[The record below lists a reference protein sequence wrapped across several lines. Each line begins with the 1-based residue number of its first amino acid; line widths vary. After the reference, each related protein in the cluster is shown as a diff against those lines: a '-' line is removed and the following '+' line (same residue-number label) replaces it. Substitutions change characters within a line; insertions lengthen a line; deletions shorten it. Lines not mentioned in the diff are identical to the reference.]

1 MIQCSPSNAD
11 PDKHPSLLSMKRT
24 SPHLNRNPVLKKP
37 RRFFLSDINSMSIDT
52 PTQSETK
59 FYSSKQLVELY
70 SASRSIEIFFRA
82 DAIKKAANDSTFRAC
97 SSAARAYVQ
106 PIAIKT
112 DGERHDDVD
121 WRFNLN
127 NSTVDVIKRNSSRE
141 FWIISIDAS
150 TVKQFIDREGI
161 SHDFHP
167 SETMFVM
174 NAKTIAKLKDVE
186 RARQPVVG
194 YEGEF

>member
-1 MIQCSPSNAD
+1 
-11 PDKHPSLLSMKRT
+11 
-24 SPHLNRNPVLKKP
+24 
-37 RRFFLSDINSMSIDT
+37 MSETIAQQ
-52 PTQSETK
+52 PTTTETK

-70 SASRSIEIFFRA
+70 SASRCIEIFFRA
-82 DAIKKAANDSTFRAC
+82 DAIKKTINDK
-97 SSAARAYVQ
+97 AYVQ
-106 PIAIKT
+106 PIAVKS

-141 FWIISIDAS
+141 FWVISIDAT
-150 TVKQFIDREGI
+150 TVKQFVDREGI

-174 NAKTIAKLKDVE
+174 NAKTIAKLRDVE
-186 RARQPVVG
+186 RTRQPVVG
-194 YEGEF
+194 YDGEF